1 VIYVSFARLTFVKLK
16 PDVSLED
23 TRKIWDGS
31 VVPAAKE
38 QKGFIGGFLLVTEQ
52 RDEAVAVTL
61 WESKDEALAGEQ
73 SSYFQDQ
80 VKKFAAFMA
89 APPDRKHYDVNSEI
103 VFVKELGA
111 GVASLTI
118 TKAKPDISIDEVRKV
133 WDENVIPAIKNQKG
147 YIGGFLLASEKR
159 DQAISV
165 ALWESK
171 DDAVAIQKS
180 GLYQEQLKKFMPFI
194 ESIEDRKFYDVNS
207 EIVFLKELEAL

>member
-1 VIYVSFARLTFVKLK
+1 MAFARLTFVKLK

-23 TRKIWDGS
+23 TRKVWDES
-31 VVPAAKE
+31 VTPAAKE

-61 WESKDEALAGEQ
+61 WESKDDALAGEQ
-73 SSYFQDQ
+73 SSYYQDQ
-80 VKKFAAFMA
+80 VKKFAAFIA

-111 GVASLTI
+111 AVASLTI

-133 WDENVIPAIKNQKG
+133 WDENVIPAIKSQKG
-147 YIGGFLLASEKR
+147 FIGGFLLASEQR
-159 DQAISV
+159 DEAISV

-171 DDAVAIQKS
+171 DDGEAIQKS
-180 GLYQEQLKKFMPFI
+180 GLYQEQLKKFVAFI
-194 ESIEDRKFYDVNS
+194 ESVKDRKFYDVNS
-207 EIVFLKELEAL
+207 EIVFLKELEAI

>member
-1 VIYVSFARLTFVKLK
+1 MSFARLTFVKLK

-89 APPDRKHYDVNSEI
+89 APPERKHYDVNSEI

-171 DDAVAIQKS
+171 DDAVAIQTS

>member
-1 VIYVSFARLTFVKLK
+1 VSFARLTFVKLK